1 MDNCP
6 ICGHALVS
14 DACLQ
19 PACIQIVMRV
29 EQAEA
34 DQAELAWHFANQ
46 EQTRVAATAEIAAL
60 L

>member
-34 DQAELAWHFANQ
+34 EHNVLANA
-46 EQTRVAATAEIAAL
+46 
-60 L
+60 

>member
-19 PACIQIVMRV
+19 AACIQIEMRV

-34 DQAELAWHFANQ
+34 QAELAWRFANQ
-46 EQTRVAATAEIAAL
+46 EQTLVAATAEIAAL